1 MNRRQRNAPQ
11 PDWDKIREEMADSH
25 YRVQL
30 ELLSMDNYSMIHQID
45 EDDSIDETMEMLTE
59 LLNYF
64 IKVEEYEICSELK
77 KQIDKLW
84 KKK

>member
-1 MNRRQRNAPQ
+1 MNRRQRNQ
-11 PDWDKIREEMADSH
+11 PPINWDEIREEMMDSH
-25 YRVQL
+25 FRVQL
-30 ELLSMDNYSMIHQID
+30 ELVSMDNYSMIHRDSSDTID
-45 EDDSIDETMEMLTE
+45 DKMETLTD

>member
-1 MNRRQRNAPQ
+1 MNRRQRNQ
-11 PDWDKIREEMADSH
+11 PRINWDEIREEMMDSH
-25 YRVQL
+25 FRVQL
-30 ELLSMDNYSMIHQID
+30 ELVSMDNYSMIHRDSSDTID
-45 EDDSIDETMEMLTE
+45 DKMETLTD